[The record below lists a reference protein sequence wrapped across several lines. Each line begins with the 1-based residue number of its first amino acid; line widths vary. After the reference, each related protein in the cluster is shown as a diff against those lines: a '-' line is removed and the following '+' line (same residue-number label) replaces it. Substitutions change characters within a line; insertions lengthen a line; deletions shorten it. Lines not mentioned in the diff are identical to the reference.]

1 MSPSSPFDD
10 HLRQFDDTQRAALQ
24 RTCDVIRAALPGAV
38 EVISYGMPTFKA
50 GDESGPA
57 VIGLTGFTRHNS
69 LFPYSSAVPRDLAA
83 ELADYPQT
91 KGSIHFDRDR
101 AFPAPLLKRILRVR
115 IAEINDSYPKSSGEY
130 RQFHANG
137 FLKESGRM
145 RGGERRGTWTTYD
158 RSGAPART
166 MEY

>member
-1 MSPSSPFDD
+1 MTEDSPFDA
-10 HLRQFDDTQRAALQ
+10 HFAQFDDAQQAALM
-24 RTCDVIRAALPGAV
+24 RTAGVIRAALPGAV

-50 GDESGPA
+50 GDASGPA
-57 VIGLTGFTRHNS
+57 IIGLTGFTRHNS

-101 AFPAPLLKRILRVR
+101 PFPTTLLKRILRVR
-115 IAEINDSYPKSSGEY
+115 IDEINAAYPKSSGEY

-137 FLKESGRM
+137 ALKVSGRM
-145 RGGERRGTWTTYD
+145 RSGEKRGTWTTYD
-158 RSGAPART
+158 RTGAVVRT
-166 MEY
+166 TEH

>member
-1 MSPSSPFDD
+1 MSSSPVAAHFD
-10 HLRQFDDTQRAALQ
+10 QFDDPQ
-24 RTCDVIRAALPGAV
+24 RTALLRTADVIRAALPGAV

-50 GDESGPA
+50 GDEQGPA

-83 ELADYPQT
+83 ELAGYPQT

-101 AFPAPLLKRILRVR
+101 PVPSMLLRRILRLRLDEVN
-115 IAEINDSYPKSSGEY
+115 ASYPKSSGEY

-137 FLKESGRM
+137 ALKVSGRM
-145 RGGERRGTWTTYD
+145 RGGARRGTWTTFGRD
-158 RSGAPART
+158 GQPRT
-166 MEY
+166 TIQY